1 MYNKSFVQAYQMA
14 PTYIPNSLAKK
25 PLSVRGSLGP
35 VDRDMANVETEGG
48 ETVFLPN
55 KEGLPA
61 HYKIHG
67 PRHHQ
72 GGVPMNIPPD
82 SFVFSDT
89 RSMRIKDPDL
99 LKEFGMPPSKKG
111 YTPAE
116 IAKKYDINKFRK
128 ILQDPD
134 SDKLQIQTAEYNI
147 ANFQVKLGKLALIQE
162 SMKGFPGGIPLV
174 AMPYLAKYNIDP
186 SMILPTNLPSGGG
199 NEMPQQMPMA
209 RYGGGL
215 QMFQPGG
222 QAGIEM
228 TPEQQAEL
236 DSLPSRRDIRRAE
249 RRARREAERKY
260 LIDYYIQ
267 LLSGVMADGTQTA
280 EEKPDLSTGIFYRQD
295 ANGNPYYV
303 DGRGIRIKSFDAV
316 YYGPNNLPTDKDGER
331 IIERGG
337 KRYRVKTT
345 VKKGSN
351 IDMSKVKPKDQAVK
365 AGDIYLEN
373 GKYYQIGAY
382 DETKPIRATK
392 SGQQIDPAQFD
403 QNKIRA
409 TEILTR
415 LEKEGA
421 AIYHPAP
428 FPVGG
433 KQRDAGWEIKAD
445 ARKKMT
451 TEEKEFL
458 TDFFS
463 IGKSTGQ
470 IGAGTP
476 ELSVS
481 LQGAGDT
488 GFFGY
493 TNPDFYEYRFWKA
506 RNQDKGPAEWDI
518 LPEETV
524 NGKEGKKANRKNM
537 LYNLGFDIND
547 PHISANIDNPDKLY
561 DKDFISGR
569 KVAKLNRT
577 IKDANGNEYNN
588 LGFTDA
594 IEAYF
599 TDADFRPGLGSDKML
614 GLEHADAFTY
624 EKPITEITPTDEE
637 VTTEQEILDSEKPNY
652 RRSGAYAPWW
662 LQDIIKTSGAL
673 YDLYDI
679 KKYKPYK
686 ATYDPYLPLP
696 TFYDPTREIAAI
708 QETAGMA
715 TDATRGMGASAQSL
729 GSRMAALQGTAAES
743 IANTM
748 GKYNNLN
755 VGVAN
760 EFAYKKADIM
770 NEAALKNQMFTKQYI
785 DEFNTLNQNYDNAK
799 RMARGNLRQSYIDAI
814 TNRAQAQV
822 LNQLYPNYQIDP
834 ATGGFMIFNRGT
846 DMVANENAGQ
856 TSMARQNA
864 DAFYSWWKEHPDL
877 TQESAASI
885 WAASNRNKQQQLTP
899 EQQYYN
905 SYSNILNSNMPVQ
918 NPGPGNYYLDGFKR
932 GGFVPYTYTVGYTR

>member
-25 PLSVRGSLGP
+25 PLSTRQSLGP

-48 ETVFLPN
+48 ETVFLPD

-61 HYKIHG
+61 HYRIHG
-67 PRHHQ
+67 PRHSE

-89 RSMRIKDPDL
+89 RSMRIKDADL
-99 LKEFGMPPSKKG
+99 LKEFGMPANKKG

-186 SMILPTNLPSGGG
+186 EMILPTNLPSGGG

-222 QAGIEM
+222 QAGVGM

-249 RRARREAERKY
+249 RRAKREAERKY
-260 LIDYYIQ
+260 LIDYYTQ
-267 LLSGVMADGTQTA
+267 LLTGIVADGTTTN
-280 EEKPDLSTGIFYRQD
+280 EEKADLSTGVFYRQD
-295 ANGNPYYV
+295 SNGNPYYV
-303 DGRGIRIKSFDAV
+303 DGRGIRVKSFDTA
-316 YYGPNNLPTDKDGER
+316 YYGPNNLPTTKEGER
-331 IIERGG
+331 IIERNG
-337 KRYRVKTT
+337 KRYRVTT
-345 VKKGSN
+345 TQKKGTK
-351 IDMSKVKPKDQAVK
+351 IDQSKVKPKDQAVNS
-365 AGDIYLEN
+365 GDIYLEN
-373 GKYYQIGAY
+373 GKYYQIGVY

-403 QNKIRA
+403 QNKARA

-421 AIYHPAP
+421 AEYHPVP
-428 FPVGG
+428 FTVGG
-433 KQRDAGWEIKAD
+433 KQRNAGWEIKSS

-463 IGKSTGQ
+463 VGKNSGQ

-476 ELSVS
+476 ELNVS
-481 LQGAGDT
+481 LQGAGDS
-488 GFFGY
+488 GFYGY

-506 RNQDKGPAEWDI
+506 RNQDKGAADWDK
-518 LPEETV
+518 LSGEE
-524 NGKEGKKANRKNM
+524 KKKNRKNM

-547 PHISANIDNPDKLY
+547 PHITANIDSPDTLY
-561 DKDFISGR
+561 SKDFISGR

-577 IKDANGNEYNN
+577 VKDADGKEYTN
-588 LGFTDA
+588 LGFADA
-594 IEAYF
+594 VESYF
-599 TDADFRPGLGSDKML
+599 TDEDFRPGLGSDKML

-624 EKPITEITPTDEE
+624 DKPITEVTPGDEE
-637 VTTEQEILDSEKPNY
+637 VTTETEILNTEKPNY
-652 RRSGAYAPWW
+652 KRSGAYAPWW

-679 KKYKPYK
+679 NKYKPYK
-686 ATYDPYLPLP
+686 PTYEPYVPRP

-715 TDATRGMGASAQSL
+715 ADVTRGMGASAQSL

-799 RMARGNLRQSYIDAI
+799 RMARGNLRQSYIDGI

-822 LNQLYPNYQIDP
+822 LNELYPNYQIDP
-834 ATGGFMIFNRGT
+834 ATGGFMVFNRGN

-856 TSMARQNA
+856 ISMAKQNA
-864 DAFYSWWKEHPDL
+864 DAFYSWWQEHPGL
-877 TQESAASI
+877 TQESAANI
-885 WAASNRNKQQQLTP
+885 WSASNRMKPQTMTP
-899 EQQYYN
+899 QQQYYDA
-905 SYSNILNSNMPVQ
+905 YSNVLNSNMAVQ
-918 NPGPGNYYLDGFKR
+918 NPGPGNYYLDGYKK
-932 GGFVPYTYTVGYTR
+932 GGLVPFTYTVGYTR

>member
-25 PLSVRGSLGP
+25 PLSVRRSLGP

-48 ETVFLPN
+48 ETVFLPD

-61 HYKIHG
+61 HYRIHG

-89 RSMRIKDPDL
+89 KSMRIKDADL

-116 IAKKYDINKFRK
+116 IAKKYDINKFRR

-186 SMILPTNLPSGGG
+186 EMILPTNLPSGGG

-222 QAGIEM
+222 QAGVGM
-228 TPEQQAEL
+228 TSEQQAEL
-236 DSLPSRRDIRRAE
+236 DSLPSRRDVRRAE

-260 LIDYYIQ
+260 LIDYYTQ
-267 LLSGVMADGTQTA
+267 LLTGIVADSTA
-280 EEKPDLSTGIFYRQD
+280 TNEEKADLSTGVFYRQD

-303 DGRGIRIKSFDAV
+303 DGRGIRIKSFDV
-316 YYGPNNLPTDKDGER
+316 SYYGPNNLPTDTDGER
-331 IIERGG
+331 IIERNG

-345 VKKGSN
+345 VKKGTK
-351 IDMSKVKPKDQAVK
+351 IDQSKVKPKDQAINS
-365 AGDIYLEN
+365 GDIYLEN
-373 GKYYQIGAY
+373 GKYYQIGEY

-392 SGQQIDPAQFD
+392 SGQQIDPAKFD
-403 QNKIRA
+403 ENKVRA
-409 TEILTR
+409 TEILRR

-421 AIYHPAP
+421 AVYHPAP
-428 FPVGG
+428 FTTGG
-433 KQRDAGWEIKAD
+433 KQRNAGWEIKPS
-445 ARKKMT
+445 ARNKMT

-463 IGKSTGQ
+463 VGKNSGQ
-470 IGAGTP
+470 IGVGTP

-481 LQGAGDT
+481 LQGAGDS
-488 GFFGY
+488 GFYGY

-506 RNQDKGPAEWDI
+506 RNQDKGPADWDA
-518 LPEETV
+518 LPEETI
-524 NGKEGKKANRKNM
+524 NGKPGKKANRKNM

-547 PHISANIDNPDKLY
+547 PHISANIDNPEKLY
-561 DKDFISGR
+561 SKDFISGR

-577 IKDANGNEYNN
+577 VKDADGKEYTN
-588 LGFTDA
+588 LGFADA
-594 IEAYF
+594 VESYF
-599 TDADFRPGLGSDKML
+599 TDEDFRPGFGSDKKL

-624 EKPITEITPTDEE
+624 DKPITEVTPEDEE
-637 VTTEQEILDSEKPNY
+637 VTTEKEILDWEKPNY
-652 RRSGAYAPWW
+652 KRSGAYSPWW
-662 LQDIIKTSGAL
+662 LQDIIKISGAA
-673 YDLYDI
+673 YDLFDI
-679 KKYKPYK
+679 RKYKPYK
-686 ATYDPYLPLP
+686 ATYAPYVPEP

-715 TDATRGMGASAQSL
+715 ADVTRGMGASAQSL
-729 GSRMAALQGTAAES
+729 GARMAALQGTAAES

-748 GKYNNLN
+748 GRYNNLN

-799 RMARGNLRQSYIDAI
+799 RMARGNLRQAYIDGI

-834 ATGGFMIFNRGT
+834 ATGGFMVFNRGN
-846 DMVANENAGQ
+846 DMIPNENAGQ
-856 TSMARQNA
+856 VSMARQNA
-864 DAFYSWWKEHPDL
+864 DAFYSWWQEHPDL
-877 TQESAASI
+877 TQESAVSI
-885 WAASNRNKQQQLTP
+885 WSASNRMKPQATTPQQD
-899 EQQYYN
+899 YYN
-905 SYSNILNSNMPVQ
+905 AYSNVLNSNMAVQ
-918 NPGPGNYYLDGFKR
+918 NPGPGNYYLDGYKK
-932 GGFVPYTYTVGYTR
+932 GGLVPFTYTVGYTR

>member
-25 PLSVRGSLGP
+25 PLSTRQSLGS

-48 ETVFLPN
+48 ETVFLPD

-61 HYKIHG
+61 HYRIHG
-67 PRHHQ
+67 PRHSE

-89 RSMRIKDPDL
+89 RSMRIKDADL
-99 LKEFGMPPSKKG
+99 LKEFGMPADKKG

-162 SMKGFPGGIPLV
+162 SMKGYPGGIPLV

-186 SMILPTNLPSGGG
+186 EMILPTSLPSGGG
-199 NEMPQQMPMA
+199 NQMPQQMPTA
-209 RYGGGL
+209 RYGGGM
-215 QMFQPGG
+215 QMFQVGG
-222 QAGIEM
+222 TNQM

-249 RRARREAERKY
+249 KKAKREAERKY
-260 LIDYYIQ
+260 LIDYYTQ
-267 LLSGVMADGTQTA
+267 LLSGVVADGTETND
-280 EEKPDLSTGIFYRQD
+280 EKADLSTGVFYRQD
-295 ANGNPYYV
+295 SNGNPYYV
-303 DGRGIRIKSFDAV
+303 DGRGIRVKSFDASF
-316 YYGPNNLPTDKDGER
+316 YGPNNLPTTKEGER
-331 IIERGG
+331 IIERNG
-337 KRYRVKTT
+337 KRYRVTT
-345 VKKGSN
+345 SMKKGTK
-351 IDMSKVKPKDQAVK
+351 IDQSKVVPKDKAVK
-365 AGDIYLEN
+365 SGDIYLEN
-373 GKYYQIGAY
+373 GKYYQIGQY
-382 DETKPIRATK
+382 DETKPLRATK

-403 QNKIRA
+403 QNKTKA
-409 TEILTR
+409 AEILTR
-415 LEKEGA
+415 LQKEGA
-421 AIYHPAP
+421 AEYHATP
-428 FPVGG
+428 FTVGNQ
-433 KQRDAGWEIKAD
+433 QRNPGWEIKSN
-445 ARKKMT
+445 ARTKMT

-463 IGKSTGQ
+463 VGKNSGQ

-476 ELSVS
+476 EVNIS
-481 LQGAGDT
+481 LQGAGDS
-488 GFFGY
+488 GFYGY

-506 RNQDKGPAEWDI
+506 RNQDKGAADWDA
-518 LPEETV
+518 LPEEAV

-537 LYNLGFDIND
+537 LYNLGFDTND
-547 PHISANIDNPDKLY
+547 PHITANIDSPEKLY
-561 DKDFISGR
+561 SKDFISGR

-577 IKDANGNEYNN
+577 VKDADGKEYSN
-588 LGFTDA
+588 LGFADA
-594 IEAYF
+594 VESYF
-599 TDADFRPGLGSDKML
+599 TNEDFRPGLGSDKKL

-624 EKPITEITPTDEE
+624 DKPITEVSPGDEE
-637 VTTEQEILDSEKPNY
+637 VTTETEVLNKETPNY
-652 RRSGAYAPWW
+652 KRSGSYAPWW
-662 LQDIIKTSGAL
+662 LQDIVKISGAA
-673 YDLYDI
+673 YDLNDI
-679 KKYKPYK
+679 KKYAPYK
-686 ATYDPYLPLP
+686 PTYAPYVPQP
-696 TFYDPTREIAAI
+696 TFYDPNREIAAI

-715 TDATRGMGASAQSL
+715 ADVTRGMGASSQSL
-729 GSRMAALQGTAAES
+729 GARMAALQGTAAEG
-743 IANTM
+743 IANAM

-770 NEAALKNQMFTKQYI
+770 NEAALKNQMFTKQYV

-799 RMARGNLRQSYIDAI
+799 RMARGNLRQSYIDGI

-822 LNQLYPNYQIDP
+822 LNDLYPNYQIDP
-834 ATGGFMIFNRGT
+834 ATGGFMTFNKGE

-864 DAFYSWWKEHPDL
+864 DAFYDWWQNQHSDL
-877 TQESAASI
+877 DADQATAI
-885 WAASNRNKQQQLTP
+885 WTATSRMKPQTATP
-899 EQQYYN
+899 QQQYYDA
-905 SYSNILNSNMPVQ
+905 YSNVLNSNMPVQ
-918 NPGPGNYYLDGFKR
+918 DPGPGNYYMNEQRK
-932 GGFVPYTYTVGYTR
+932 GGPVPFTYMVGYTR

>member
-25 PLSVRGSLGP
+25 PLSTRQSLGP

-48 ETVFLPN
+48 ETVFLPD

-61 HYKIHG
+61 HYRIHG
-67 PRHHQ
+67 PRHSE

-99 LKEFGMPPSKKG
+99 LKEFGMPADKKG

-186 SMILPTNLPSGGG
+186 EMILPTNLPSGGG
-199 NEMPQQMPMA
+199 NQMPQQMPMA

-222 QAGIEM
+222 QAAAM
-228 TPEQQAEL
+228 TPQQQAEL

-249 RRARREAERKY
+249 KKARREAERKY
-260 LIDYYIQ
+260 LIDYYTQ
-267 LLSGVMADGTQTA
+267 LLSGIAADSTA
-280 EEKPDLSTGIFYRQD
+280 TVDEKPDLSTGVFYRQD
-295 ANGNPYYV
+295 SNGNPYYV
-303 DGRGIRIKSFDAV
+303 DGRGIRVKSFDTA
-316 YYGPNNLPTDKDGER
+316 YYGPNNLPTTKEGER
-331 IIERGG
+331 IIERNG
-337 KRYRVKTT
+337 KRYRVTT
-345 VKKGSN
+345 TQKKGTK
-351 IDMSKVKPKDQAVK
+351 IDQSKVKPKDK
-365 AGDIYLEN
+365 ATQVGDIYLEN
-373 GKYYQIGAY
+373 GKYYQIGGY

-403 QNKIRA
+403 QNKARA
-409 TEILTR
+409 TEILSR

-421 AIYHPAP
+421 AVYHATP
-428 FPVGG
+428 FMVGNE
-433 KQRDAGWEIKAD
+433 QRNPGWEIKAG
-445 ARKKMT
+445 AKEKMT

-463 IGKSTGQ
+463 VGKTSGQ

-476 ELSVS
+476 ELNIS
-481 LQGAGDT
+481 LQGAGDS
-488 GFFGY
+488 GFYGY

-506 RNQDKGPAEWDI
+506 RNQDKGPADWDK

-524 NGKEGKKANRKNM
+524 NGQPGKKANRKNM

-547 PHISANIDNPDKLY
+547 PHITANIDNPDKLY
-561 DKDFISGR
+561 SKDFISGR

-577 IKDANGNEYNN
+577 VKDADGKEYSN
-588 LGFTDA
+588 LGFADA
-594 IEAYF
+594 VESYF
-599 TDADFRPGLGSDKML
+599 TDADFRPGLGSDKKL

-624 EKPITEITPTDEE
+624 DKPITEVSPGDEE
-637 VTTEQEILDSEKPNY
+637 VTTETEVLDTEKPNY
-652 RRSGAYAPWW
+652 KRSGAYAPWW
-662 LQDIIKTSGAL
+662 LQDIVKISGAA
-673 YDLYDI
+673 YDLFDI
-679 KKYKPYK
+679 NKYKPYK
-686 ATYDPYLPLP
+686 PTYAPYVPQP

-715 TDATRGMGASAQSL
+715 ADVTRGMGASAQSL

-799 RMARGNLRQSYIDAI
+799 RMARGNLRQSYIDGI

-822 LNQLYPNYQIDP
+822 LNDLYPNYQIDP
-834 ATGGFMIFNRGT
+834 ATGGFMVFNRGN
-846 DMVANENAGQ
+846 DMVADENAGQ

-864 DAFYSWWKEHPDL
+864 DAFYNWWKNDHPDL
-877 TQESAASI
+877 DADQATSI
-885 WAASNRNKQQQLTP
+885 WTATSRMKPQTMTP
-899 EQQYYN
+899 QQQYYN
-905 SYSNILNSNMPVQ
+905 AYSNVLNSNMAVED
-918 NPGPGNYYLDGFKR
+918 PGPGNYYLNQR
-932 GGFVPYTYTVGYTR
+932 NGGPVPFTYTVGYTR

>member
-1 MYNKSFVQAYQMA
+1 MSNKTFVQAYQMA

-25 PLSVRGSLGP
+25 PLAVRQSLGP
-35 VDRDMANVETEGG
+35 VDRSMANVETEGG
-48 ETVFLPN
+48 ETVFLPD

-61 HYKIHG
+61 HYRIHG
-67 PRHHQ
+67 ARHSE

-89 RSMRIKDPDL
+89 RSMRIKDQDL
-99 LKEFGMPPSKKG
+99 LKEFGMPANKKG
-111 YTPAE
+111 FTPAE
-116 IAKKYDINKFRK
+116 IAKRYDINKFRR

-186 SMILPTNLPSGGG
+186 EMVLPTNLPSGGG

-222 QAGIEM
+222 QATAAL

-236 DSLPSRRDIRRAE
+236 DSLPSRRDVRRAE
-249 RRARREAERKY
+249 KKAKREAERKY
-260 LIDYYIQ
+260 LIDYYTQ
-267 LLSGVMADGTQTA
+267 LLSGVVADTTA
-280 EEKPDLSTGIFYRQD
+280 TADEKADLSTGVFYRQD
-295 ANGNPYYV
+295 SNGNPYYV
-303 DGRGIRIKSFDAV
+303 DGRGIRVKSFDTS
-316 YYGPNNLPTDKDGER
+316 YYGPNNLPTAKDGER
-331 IIERGG
+331 IIEKNG
-337 KRYRVKTT
+337 KRYRVTTT
-345 VKKGSN
+345 VKKGTK
-351 IDMSKVKPKDQAVK
+351 IDQSKVKAKDK
-365 AGDIYLEN
+365 AINSGDIYLEN

-403 QNKIRA
+403 QNKARA
-409 TEILTR
+409 TEILAR
-415 LEKEGA
+415 LEKDGA
-421 AIYHPAP
+421 AVYHNTP
-428 FPVGG
+428 FTVGNET
-433 KQRDAGWEIKAD
+433 RNPGWEIKSS
-445 ARKKMT
+445 ARGKMN

-463 IGKSTGQ
+463 VGKNSGQ

-476 ELSVS
+476 ELNVS
-481 LQGAGDT
+481 LQGAGDS
-488 GFFGY
+488 GFYGF

-506 RNQDKGPAEWDI
+506 RNQDKGSGDWDK
-518 LPEETV
+518 LSTED
-524 NGKEGKKANRKNM
+524 KKKNRKNM
-537 LYNLGFDIND
+537 LYNLGFDTND
-547 PHISANIDNPDKLY
+547 AHITANIDNPDKLY
-561 DKDFISGR
+561 SKDFVSGR

-577 IKDANGNEYNN
+577 IKDADGKEYSN
-588 LGFTDA
+588 LGFADA
-594 IEAYF
+594 VESYF
-599 TDADFRPGLGSDKML
+599 TDADFRPGLGSDKKL

-624 EKPITEITPTDEE
+624 DKPVTEVLPGDEE
-637 VTTEQEILDSEKPNY
+637 VTTEKEILDKENPNY

-662 LQDIIKTSGAL
+662 LQDIVKISGAA
-673 YDLYDI
+673 YDLFDI
-679 KKYKPYK
+679 NKYKPYK
-686 ATYDPYLPLP
+686 PTYSPYVPQP
-696 TFYDPTREIAAI
+696 TFYDPNREIAAL
-708 QETAGMA
+708 QETAGIA

-729 GSRMAALQGTAAES
+729 GARLASIQGKAAES

-770 NEAALKNQMFTKQYI
+770 NEASLKNQMFTKQYI

-799 RMARGNLRQSYIDAI
+799 RMARGNLRQSYIDGI

-822 LNQLYPNYQIDP
+822 LNDLYPNYQIDP
-834 ATGGFMIFNRGT
+834 STGGFMTFNRGT
-846 DMVANENAGQ
+846 DMVADENAGQ
-856 TSMARQNA
+856 TSMSRQNA
-864 DAFYSWWKEHPDL
+864 DAFYNWWKAEHPDL
-877 TQESAASI
+877 DADQATSI
-885 WAASNRNKQQQLTP
+885 WTATSRMKPQTMTPQQN
-899 EQQYYN
+899 YYN
-905 SYSNILNSNMPVQ
+905 AYSNVLNSNQAVED
-918 NPGPGNYYLDGFKR
+918 PGPGNYYLNQRK
-932 GGFVPYTYTVGYTR
+932 GGPVPFTYTVGYSR